1 MGRWDAERGIPAR
14 AILAQSAVA
23 LLLVLYGAASYDGFQ
38 ALVDYTAPVFWL
50 FMGLSGISVIVLRI
64 RRPDAPRPFRTPLY
78 PLLPLVFAAT
88 AGFMMWS
95 SLDYVSAT
103 YGRIGAVMGLAVL
116 AVGAAILAAMRLVS
130 GLDRGRPPL

>member
-23 LLLVLYGAASYDGFQ
+23 LLLVLYGGAASYDGFQ
-38 ALVDYTAPVFWL
+38 ALVDYTAPVWL

-64 RRPDAPRPFRTPLY
+64 RRPDARPFRTPLY